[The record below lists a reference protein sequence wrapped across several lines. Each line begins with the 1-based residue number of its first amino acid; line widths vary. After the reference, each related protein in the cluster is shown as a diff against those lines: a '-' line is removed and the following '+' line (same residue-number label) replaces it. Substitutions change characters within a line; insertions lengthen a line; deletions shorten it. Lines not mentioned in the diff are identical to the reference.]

1 MPVVVVDDHVSHAR
15 GQERRCGN
23 HVRNIAD
30 ATDGRNPPIFRR
42 PFPPPAGFGYA
53 RTMRSR
59 SALVSLFA
67 AALLLGN
74 ALANAEPPKGK
85 EIRRDPENKKGIS
98 PYMELVVKGEAAF
111 VARDIPGATTAFQ
124 DAIKADADQMLGFY
138 RLGEAEI
145 ESGKLEDAEKT
156 FEAGLSKRGPDDL
169 KAKVMFSVADLKER
183 QHKWQAAKDAWASY
197 AAFLQGN
204 AKVKGYPA
212 TATER
217 MKQADRR
224 LKDEADYG
232 KVKERIAKRLAEKE
246 AEAAENAKKD
256 KLNR

>member
-1 MPVVVVDDHVSHAR
+1 M
-15 GQERRCGN
+15 
-23 HVRNIAD
+23 
-30 ATDGRNPPIFRR
+30 R
-42 PFPPPAGFGYA
+42 P
-53 RTMRSR
+53 R

-74 ALANAEPPKGK
+74 ALAGAEPPKGK

-98 PYMELVVKGEAAF
+98 PYMELVVKGESAF
-111 VARDIPGATTAFQ
+111 VARDVPGATAAFQ
-124 DAIKADADQMLGFY
+124 EAIKTDAEQMLAFY

-145 ESGKLEDAEKT
+145 DAGKLEDAEKT
-156 FEAGLSKRGPDDL
+156 FEAGLSKHGSDDL
-169 KAKVMFSVADLKER
+169 KAKLMFSLADVKER
-183 QHKWQAAKDAWASY
+183 EHKWQAAKDAWASY

-204 AKVKGYPA
+204 AKIKGYPG

-217 MKQADRR
+217 IKQADRR
-224 LKDEADYG
+224 MKDEADYG

>member
-1 MPVVVVDDHVSHAR
+1 
-15 GQERRCGN
+15 
-23 HVRNIAD
+23 
-30 ATDGRNPPIFRR
+30 
-42 PFPPPAGFGYA
+42 
-53 RTMRSR
+53 MRSR
-59 SALVSLFA
+59 SALVPLFA

-74 ALANAEPPKGK
+74 ALASGK

-98 PYMELVVKGEAAF
+98 PYMELIVKGDAAF

-124 DAIKADADQMLGFY
+124 DAIKSDPDQMLGFY

-145 ESGKLEDAEKT
+145 EQNKLDDAEKT
-156 FEAGLSKRGPDDL
+156 FEAGLSKRGNDEL
-169 KAKVMFSVADLKER
+169 KGKLLFAIADLKER
-183 QHKWQAAKDAWASY
+183 QKKWPSAKDAWGSY
-197 AAFLQGN
+197 AAFLQGST
-204 AKVKGYPA
+204 KTKGYPA

-224 LKDEADYG
+224 LKDEVDYG
-232 KVKERIAKRLAEKE
+232 KVRERITKRLAEKE